1 MREGADKQ
9 KGYFIYMSVEKKTC
23 KCVLW
28 SYKTYLL
35 NMISATVIK
44 ETAYMSQ
51 AINTN
56 IYNDDNNFTTSH
68 ITLREQSKCAE
79 LWSPWPS

>member
-1 MREGADKQ
+1 
-9 KGYFIYMSVEKKTC
+9 
-23 KCVLW
+23 
-28 SYKTYLL
+28 
-35 NMISATVIK
+35 MISATVIK